1 MTVGFW
7 FLFGALALVGVVVA
21 FFCFASDAPV
31 GGVITLLITV
41 IVLGGLLWFGSQYYS
56 NTASGARAVKDQQ
69 LDWSQGVERL
79 IQVIESDGSVSYEYR
94 GKVDIEMHDN
104 YIVFDENNKR
114 VILYKS
120 YTSTLVITEIQQ
132 SAILWKFPSI
142 FYQLT

>member
-7 FLFGALALVGVVVA
+7 VFFGLLALAGIGITIV
-21 FFCFASDAPV
+21 CFLGDAPV

-41 IVLGGLLWFGSQYYS
+41 IVLGGLLWFGSWYYS

-69 LDWSQGVERL
+69 LDWSQGVERI

-120 YTSTLVITEIQQ
+120 YTSTLVITEIQ
-132 SAILWKFPSI
+132 
-142 FYQLT
+142 

>member
-7 FLFGALALVGVVVA
+7 VLFGLLALAGIGITIM
-21 FFCFASDAPV
+21 CFLSDEPI

-41 IVLGGLLWFGSQYYS
+41 IVLGGLLWFGSWYYS

-69 LDWSQGVERL
+69 LDWSQGVERT

-120 YTSTLVITEIQQ
+120 YTSTLVITEIQ
-132 SAILWKFPSI
+132 
-142 FYQLT
+142 

>member
-7 FLFGALALVGVVVA
+7 VFFGLLALAGIGITIV
-21 FFCFASDAPV
+21 CFLGDAPV

-41 IVLGGLLWFGSQYYS
+41 IVLGGLLWFGSWYYS

-69 LDWSQGVERL
+69 LDWSQGVERI

-114 VILYKS
+114 VILYMS
-120 YTSTLVITEIQQ
+120 YTSTLVITEIQ
-132 SAILWKFPSI
+132 
-142 FYQLT
+142 

>member
-7 FLFGALALVGVVVA
+7 VLFGLLALAGIGITIV
-21 FFCFASDAPV
+21 CFLGDAPV

-41 IVLGGLLWFGSQYYS
+41 IVLGGLLWFGSWYYN

-69 LDWSQGVERL
+69 LDWSQGVERI

-120 YTSTLVITEIQQ
+120 YTSTLVITEIQ
-132 SAILWKFPSI
+132 
-142 FYQLT
+142 

>member
-7 FLFGALALVGVVVA
+7 VLFGLLALAGIGIA
-21 FFCFASDAPV
+21 IMCFLSDAPV
-31 GGVITLLITV
+31 GGLITLLVTI
-41 IVLGGLLWFGSQYYS
+41 IVLGGLLWFGSWYYS

-69 LDWSQGVERL
+69 LDWSQGVERI

-120 YTSTLVITEIQQ
+120 YTSTLVITEIQ
-132 SAILWKFPSI
+132 
-142 FYQLT
+142 

>member
-7 FLFGALALVGVVVA
+7 FLFGFLALAGIGITIACFVG
-21 FFCFASDAPV
+21 DAPV
-31 GGVITLLITV
+31 AGLITLLVTI
-41 IVLGGLLWFGSQYYS
+41 IVLGGLLWFGSWYYS

-69 LDWSQGVERL
+69 LDWSQGVERI

-114 VILYKS
+114 IILYKS
-120 YTSTLVITEIQQ
+120 YTGTLVITEIQ
-132 SAILWKFPSI
+132 
-142 FYQLT
+142 

>member
-7 FLFGALALVGVVVA
+7 VFFGLLALAGIGITIV
-21 FFCFASDAPV
+21 CFLSDAPV

-41 IVLGGLLWFGSQYYS
+41 IVLGGLLWFGSWYYS

-69 LDWSQGVERL
+69 LDWSQGVERI

-120 YTSTLVITEIQQ
+120 YTSTLVITEIQ
-132 SAILWKFPSI
+132 
-142 FYQLT
+142 